1 MGGKKSSFRMENEV
15 NGYGN
20 TTYVKAKTQGVHP
33 PLSQENVQLT
43 PDFGKFILTVL
54 GANPTVI
61 IPANADPAFLSM
73 LGAMASANQAI
84 INKDQAG
91 NYNVTFYLSEQ
102 SLTNGSYLQ
111 AMQTSSNVNKSNIG
125 VVGKW
130 ELDGSRWRY
139 YLNGY
144 VKSQWVKYKDRWYYL
159 DQNGYMALGWQT
171 IGGKK
176 YYLKSKK
183 SKGLEAGGYM
193 VTGWEKIDGTWYY
206 FRSSGELLTN
216 NWKQGKDGKWYFC
229 GKNGAMAT
237 SKIVD
242 WKGKKY
248 FVDDDG
254 VMAVNKTITDP
265 DTGKTYEADDKGV
278 LTEVAGS
285 GREYTFPDTIKGKL
299 NGVNKELY
307 PNNKWFSYQCTT
319 KGTAKDT
326 NGRYKIVVGPKI
338 LDLNY
343 PDEGKLWAED
353 FGVESLNVR
362 IDVVLENKLSGNTKT
377 IECVAVGLKA
387 HTYNIHPDKTKG
399 HKHKI
404 FNYNKNITAS
414 FQVENGLLQTGIAYP
429 NCSNAQKDKDYDGPI
444 AIAHMNGS
452 PVEFYGSSI
461 DFNANDYKL
470 VKLIVLE

>member
-91 NYNVTFYLSEQ
+91 NYNVTFHLSEQ

-254 VMAVNKTITDP
+254 VMAVNRTITDP
-265 DTGKTYEADDKGV
+265 ETGSSYEANENGV
-278 LTEVAGS
+278 LTQVVEIIYANAGTDADRLS
-285 GREYTFPDTIKGKL
+285 ITEQEANAKYIYKYLTNEGWSMESIAGLCGNIEIESHFNPGVWQKHHSLSLGYGLVQSTASRFLDYAGLDEDSADQIALQDPKCLLDLELEFIIWECQPKQSIWLQGSA
-299 NGVNKELY
+299 VNKYGAPYKMSFSDFIASTNSPSDLALVFHGHYERSSDDQSRR
-307 PNNKWFSYQCTT
+307 NKR
-319 KGTAKDT
+319 A
-326 NGRYKIVVGPKI
+326 
-338 LDLNY
+338 
-343 PDEGKLWAED
+343 
-353 FGVESLNVR
+353 
-362 IDVVLENKLSGNTKT
+362 
-377 IECVAVGLKA
+377 
-387 HTYNIHPDKTKG
+387 
-399 HKHKI
+399 
-404 FNYNKNITAS
+404 
-414 FQVENGLLQTGIAYP
+414 
-429 NCSNAQKDKDYDGPI
+429 SNAK
-444 AIAHMNGS
+444 AW
-452 PVEFYGSSI
+452 
-461 DFNANDYKL
+461 YKYFSNL
-470 VKLIVLE
+470 

>member
-20 TTYVKAKTQGVHP
+20 TTYVKARTQGVHL

-61 IPANADPAFLSM
+61 IPANADPDFLSM
-73 LGAMASANQAI
+73 LGAMSSANQAI

-91 NYNVTFYLSEQ
+91 NYNVTFHLSEQ

-144 VKSQWVKYKDRWYYL
+144 VKGQWVNYKDRWYYL

-193 VTGWEKIDGTWYY
+193 VTGWDKIDGTWYY

-237 SKIVD
+237 SKIID

-254 VMAVNKTITDP
+254 VMAVNRTITDP
-265 DTGKTYEADDKGV
+265 ETGKKYKAGADGVLEGEETIMINDWLIGHSKPSRKGGRKAKAAKGVKKFIDWYAYENLTKLNKYVIYEFPGLKAMQGGDKELIDEEGYYWIAAGPKIINASYSDDGDLRVGGKGNKRLEMGKYADVVIKRRDEPEVYLYCRIGEVRAHTWIDKG
-278 LTEVAGS
+278 
-285 GREYTFPDTIKGKL
+285 
-299 NGVNKELY
+299 NKENGLSQTGYPY
-307 PNNKWFSYQCTT
+307 PNNASGEKP
-319 KGTAKDT
+319 
-326 NGRYKIVVGPKI
+326 N
-338 LDLNY
+338 
-343 PDEGKLWAED
+343 PDSA
-353 FGVESLNVR
+353 
-362 IDVVLENKLSGNTKT
+362 
-377 IECVAVGLKA
+377 
-387 HTYNIHPDKTKG
+387 
-399 HKHKI
+399 
-404 FNYNKNITAS
+404 
-414 FQVENGLLQTGIAYP
+414 
-429 NCSNAQKDKDYDGPI
+429 DG
-444 AIAHMNGS
+444 S
-452 PVEFYGSSI
+452 TVEFMGMKGNNGTLSE
-461 DFNANDYKL
+461 YKL
-470 VKLIVLE
+470 VKIVVFD